1 MRIRATV
8 AAVSGALALSALAV
22 PGAHADGSAGHRADI
37 TTVREAVHA
46 ASGKTA
52 FTGST
57 GDDDEAYKLDL
68 TFSNVKVNSGKPIVV
83 GTTHRVSVPVT
94 FSVKH
99 AASVDITADDFLLDL
114 ELYHGDFHE
123 TVDYLY
129 GDDIPSCTVTSS
141 TAATC
146 KATIDVFPQYGDLRN
161 EEAGTWR
168 AAGVAI
174 ALNGIDP
181 LDEDADWSK
190 VGYPDQGALATT
202 KLQRYSK
209 LTVNAA
215 PEPVKK
221 GKTVTVT
228 GLLSRA
234 NWDTGTYTGY
244 TAQPVQLQFRK
255 KNSDTYRTLKTVKSD
270 SKGNLK
276 TTTTATVDGYYRYSF
291 AGTSTTPAVNAAGD
305 YVDVK

>member
-8 AAVSGALALSALAV
+8 AAVSGALALSSLAV
-22 PGAHADGSAGHRADI
+22 PGAQADGSAGRRADI
-37 TTVREAVHA
+37 ATVREAVHP

-57 GDDDEAYKLDL
+57 GDAEEPYKLDL
-68 TFSNVKVNSGKPIVV
+68 TFSNVKVNNGKPIVV
-83 GTTHRVSVPVT
+83 GTTHWVSVPVT

-114 ELYHGDFHE
+114 ELYHGDFYE

-129 GDDIPSCTVTSS
+129 GDDAPSCTVTSS

-146 KATIDVFPQYGDLRN
+146 KATIDVYPQYGDLRN
-161 EEAGTWR
+161 DEAGTWR

-174 ALNGIDP
+174 ALKGIDP
-181 LDEDADWSK
+181 VDKNADWSK
-190 VGYPDQGALATT
+190 VGYTDQGALATT

-209 LTVNAA
+209 LTANAA
-215 PEPVKK
+215 PEPVTK
-221 GKTVTVT
+221 GTPVTVT

-255 KNSDTYRTLKTVKSD
+255 KTSNTYTTLKTGTSY
-270 SKGNLK
+270 SKGLLK
-276 TTTTATVDGYYRYSF
+276 TTTTATVDGYFRYSF